1 MKKLS
6 AFILAGTHSGCGK
19 TTVTLGLMAAL
30 KERGYSVQPFKI
42 GPDFIDPGHHTRI
55 TGRCSHN
62 LDGWMLDR
70 TTNQELFARMQEG
83 AGVLVGE
90 GVMGLFDG
98 FSATDEAGST
108 AQMAKWLD
116 LPVLLVVDA
125 RSMARSVAALVQG
138 YTSFDSDL
146 PFAGVVCNRV
156 GSPGHARIL
165 EEALHTSG
173 CPPCL
178 GCLPRQE
185 DLTMPSRHLGLYT
198 AEDME
203 DADDSL
209 MALTQWIED
218 HVHLDRL
225 LESTQSSALPPAN
238 LRYFLGQSAQ
248 KRREEQGLHRKVRIG
263 LARDRA
269 FCFYYPENL
278 RLLEEAGAELVAFSP
293 LRDRKLPSNLQGLY
307 LGGGYPELHAEELAA
322 NQELREEIAGFAI
335 RGGPVYAECGG
346 FMYCMHSLED
356 GEGRVFSMLGLF
368 PFRAR
373 MDTRLRALGYREVCL
388 QKDTLL
394 GPAGTVIRGHEFHY
408 SSIVNTGVDMGVDT
422 AADTDCVYALR
433 DRRGNAEIREGYTA
447 HNVLASYVH
456 LHFASCPNTAKRL
469 VQFCREWQS

>member
-1 MKKLS
+1 MNIP
-6 AFILAGTHSGCGK
+6 AFIIAGTHSGCGK

-30 KERGYSVQPFKI
+30 KKLGYSVQPFKI

-70 TTNQELFARMQEG
+70 KTNQELFSRIQEE
-83 AGVLVGE
+83 AGVVVGE

-125 RSMARSVAALVQG
+125 RSMARSVAAIVQG
-138 YTSFDSDL
+138 YTRFDPDL
-146 PFAGVVCNRV
+146 SLAGVLCNRV

-165 EEALHTSG
+165 KEALKAAG

-198 AEDME
+198 AQDME

-209 MALTQWIED
+209 TSLTEWIKE

-225 LESTQSSALPPAN
+225 LKTT
-238 LRYFLGQSAQ
+238 LRQRPGDRDQRSEVREQRSGQGVH
-248 KRREEQGLHRKVRIG
+248 RRVRIG

-269 FCFYYPENL
+269 FCFYYPQNL

-293 LRDRKLPSNLQGLY
+293 LQDRKLPDNLQGLY
-307 LGGGYPELHAEELAA
+307 LGGGYPELHAEALAA
-322 NQELREEIAGFAI
+322 NQDLREDIAGFAT

-356 GEGRVFSMLGLF
+356 GVGQGFPMLGIF

-388 QKDTLL
+388 HKDTLL

-408 SSIVNTGVDMGVDT
+408 SSIVNMDVDAT
-422 AADTDCVYALR
+422 AEPDCVYVLR
-433 DRRGNAEIREGYTA
+433 ERKGNPETREGYTA

-456 LHFASCPNTAKRL
+456 LHFASCPHAAQSL
-469 VQFCREWQS
+469 VRFCRDWA